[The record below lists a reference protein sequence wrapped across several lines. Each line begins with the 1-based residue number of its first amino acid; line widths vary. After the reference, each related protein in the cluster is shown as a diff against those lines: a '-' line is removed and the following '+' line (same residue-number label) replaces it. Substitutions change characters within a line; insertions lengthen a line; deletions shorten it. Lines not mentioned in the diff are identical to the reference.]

1 MFGQRYIKSD
11 PNTCLMLCRKGK
23 LKQAAKGLSF
33 WYFSPVSA
41 FLTAIPTWIDEQ
53 IHRHNTLAQARFVIG
68 SQGLAF
74 DDYLAED
81 RLW

>member
-1 MFGQRYIKSD
+1 MFVQRYIKSD

-23 LKQAAKGLSF
+23 LKQAGKGLSF
-33 WYFSPVSA
+33 WCFSPVSA
-41 FLTAIPTWIDEQ
+41 LTAIPTWIDEL
-53 IHRHNTLAQARFVIG
+53 IHRHNTLAHARFVIG
-68 SQGLAF
+68 SRGLAF